1 MLEFSKYIMAM
12 ISPINIYSYQKQTK
26 QQFTGNKLTV
36 KYALEKFYKVAL
48 KLCCPVT
55 AAFLD
60 PKTCSFFFCQIT
72 LTA

>member
-26 QQFTGNKLTV
+26 QQFTGNKLTI

-48 KLCCPVT
+48 KLSCG
-55 AAFLD
+55 FFRSKNLLI
-60 PKTCSFFFCQIT
+60 FFCQIT